1 MPHCCCIA
9 DNTLPLKNTFS
20 SFTAPWLFPDLQ
32 VAHMVEVSLSSI
44 HQTFTRCDR
53 VVFFQNY
60 EFEACSK
67 EAPDLYGYQTADL
80 NS

>member
-1 MPHCCCIA
+1 
-9 DNTLPLKNTFS
+9 
-20 SFTAPWLFPDLQ
+20 
-32 VAHMVEVSLSSI
+32 MVEVSLSSI

-60 EFEACSK
+60 EFEVCSK